1 MEKYMKIAIEEA
13 KKAANNGDIP
23 VGAVI
28 VKNGKVI
35 SVAHNEKEK
44 NNSPLDHAEMIAIK
58 NACKKLNTWHLDD
71 CELYVTMEPCM
82 MCAGALIQSRI
93 KKVIYGVNNEKF
105 GHIESI
111 EKLLSNKNLNHKV
124 IVVSKICE
132 NEIRNMLKSFFM
144 DKRK

>member
-13 KKAANNGDIP
+13 KKAANSGDIP

-111 EKLLSNKNLNHKV
+111 EKL
-124 IVVSKICE
+124 
-132 NEIRNMLKSFFM
+132 
-144 DKRK
+144 

>member
-1 MEKYMKIAIEEA
+1 
-13 KKAANNGDIP
+13 
-23 VGAVI
+23 
-28 VKNGKVI
+28 
-35 SVAHNEKEK
+35 
-44 NNSPLDHAEMIAIK
+44 MIAIK

-93 KKVIYGVNNEKF
+93 KKIIYGVNNEKF
-105 GHIESI
+105 GYIESI

-132 NEIRNMLKSFFM
+132 NEIRKMLKSFFI

>member
-1 MEKYMKIAIEEA
+1 MAIIKFINNKVGLKKTLNYVCKEEKT
-13 KKAANNGDIP
+13 NNKFIS
-23 VGAVI
+23 
-28 VKNGKVI
+28 GKDCM
-35 SVAHNEKEK
+35 AENAYE
-44 NNSPLDHAEMIAIK
+44 EMIAIK

-93 KKVIYGVNNEKF
+93 KKIIYGVNNEKF

-132 NEIRNMLKSFFM
+132 NEIRNMLKSFFI

>member
-1 MEKYMKIAIEEA
+1 
-13 KKAANNGDIP
+13 
-23 VGAVI
+23 
-28 VKNGKVI
+28 
-35 SVAHNEKEK
+35 
-44 NNSPLDHAEMIAIK
+44 
-58 NACKKLNTWHLDD
+58 
-71 CELYVTMEPCM
+71 M

-132 NEIRNMLKSFFM
+132 NEIRNMLKSFFI